1 MKQNVLNYLLS
12 VKKKKGA
19 GYIVLIDPDKN
30 SENNL
35 EEKISKINN
44 SGVDAIFVGGSLI
57 LDNNCEKRVE
67 LIKSIS
73 KVPVIFFPGGISQLN
88 KHYDAM
94 LFMSILSGRNSHY
107 LIGEQVIAA
116 PIVKDLG
123 IEVIP
128 TGYLLVDGGNNSSVQ
143 FMSGSN
149 PIPIEKPDIL
159 IAHALAA
166 QYLGKKLVYLESG
179 SGAKNSIPNNLL
191 KAVTKYIDVP
201 IIVGGG
207 IKTPQSANEKVLAG
221 ASFVVIGSILEGN
234 NTNIINEFAD
244 AIHIGE

>member
-1 MKQNVLNYLLS
+1 MKKNVLNYLLS

-179 SGAKNSIPNNLL
+179 SGAKYSIPNNLL

-207 IKTPQSANEKVLAG
+207 IKTPKSANEKVLAG

>member
-1 MKQNVLNYLLS
+1 MKKNVLNYLLS

-179 SGAKNSIPNNLL
+179 SGAKNSIPNELV
-191 KAVTKYIDVP
+191 KAVNSYIDIP

-207 IKTPQSANEKVLAG
+207 IRSPESAYEKVQAG
-221 ASFVVIGSILEGN
+221 ASFIVTGSVIENDSMALIK
-234 NTNIINEFAD
+234 EFAD
-244 AIHIGE
+244 AIHKR

>member
-1 MKQNVLNYLLS
+1 MRKNVLNYLLS

-207 IKTPQSANEKVLAG
+207 INTPKSANEKVLAG

>member
-1 MKQNVLNYLLS
+1 MKKNVLNYLLS

-57 LDNNCEKRVE
+57 LDNNCKKRVE

-207 IKTPQSANEKVLAG
+207 IKTPESANEKVLAG

>member
-88 KHYDAM
+88 KYYDAM

-207 IKTPQSANEKVLAG
+207 INTPKSANEKVLAG

-234 NTNIINEFAD
+234 NSNIINEFAD

>member
-1 MKQNVLNYLLS
+1 MKKNVLNYLLS

>member
-1 MKQNVLNYLLS
+1 
-12 VKKKKGA
+12 
-19 GYIVLIDPDKN
+19 
-30 SENNL
+30 
-35 EEKISKINN
+35 
-44 SGVDAIFVGGSLI
+44 
-57 LDNNCEKRVE
+57 
-67 LIKSIS
+67 
-73 KVPVIFFPGGISQLN
+73 
-88 KHYDAM
+88 
-94 LFMSILSGRNSHY
+94 MSILSGRNSHY

-207 IKTPQSANEKVLAG
+207 IKDTKTAKALVKAG
-221 ASFVVIGSILEGN
+221 ADGLVIGTLLEQTGGLKKFTEIIKSIRK
-234 NTNIINEFAD
+234 
-244 AIHIGE
+244 

>member
-1 MKQNVLNYLLS
+1 MKKNVLNYLLS

-88 KHYDAM
+88 KYYDAM

-179 SGAKNSIPNNLL
+179 SGAKYSIPNNLL
-191 KAVTKYIDVP
+191 KAVTKYLDVP

-207 IKTPQSANEKVLAG
+207 IKTPESANEKVLAG

-234 NTNIINEFAD
+234 NSNIINEFAD

>member
-1 MKQNVLNYLLS
+1 MKKNVLNYLLS

-191 KAVTKYIDVP
+191 KAVTKCIDVP

-207 IKTPQSANEKVLAG
+207 IKTPKSANEKVVAG

>member
-1 MKQNVLNYLLS
+1 MKETILNYLLS
-12 VKKKKGA
+12 IKEEKGA

-30 SENNL
+30 SEKKL

-57 LDNNCEKRVE
+57 LDNNCERRVSV
-67 LIKSIS
+67 IKSLS
-73 KVPVIFFPGGISQLN
+73 ELPVIFFPGGISQLN
-88 KHYDAM
+88 KYYDAM
-94 LFMSILSGRNSHY
+94 LFMSILSGRNPHY
-107 LIGEQVIAA
+107 LIGEQVVAA

-128 TGYLLVDGGNNSSVQ
+128 TGYLIVDGGNNSSVQ

-159 IAHALAA
+159 VAHALAA

-179 SGAKNSIPNNLL
+179 SGAKKSIPNKLV
-191 KAVTKYIDVP
+191 KAVNSYIDVP

-207 IKTPQSANEKVLAG
+207 IRSPESAYEKVQAG
-221 ASFVVIGSILEGN
+221 ASFIVTGSVIENDSMALIK
-234 NTNIINEFAD
+234 EFAD
-244 AIHIGE
+244 AIHKR

>member
-207 IKTPQSANEKVLAG
+207 IKSPESANEKVLAG

>member
-1 MKQNVLNYLLS
+1 MKETIFNYLLS
-12 VKKKKGA
+12 IKEKKGA

-30 SENNL
+30 SEKKL

-57 LDNNCEKRVE
+57 LDNNCERRVSI
-67 LIKSIS
+67 IKSLS
-73 KVPVIFFPGGISQLN
+73 ELPVIFFPGGISQLN
-88 KHYDAM
+88 KYYDAM
-94 LFMSILSGRNSHY
+94 LFMSILSGRNPHY
-107 LIGEQVIAA
+107 LIGEQVLAA

-128 TGYLLVDGGNNSSVQ
+128 TGYLIVDGGNNSSVQ

-159 IAHALAA
+159 VAHALAA

-179 SGAKNSIPNNLL
+179 SGAKNSIPNELVKTVNS
-191 KAVTKYIDVP
+191 YIDVP

-207 IKTPQSANEKVLAG
+207 IRSPESAYEKVQAG
-221 ASFVVIGSILEGN
+221 ASFIVTGTVIENDSMAMIK
-234 NTNIINEFAD
+234 EFAD
-244 AIHIGE
+244 AIHRK

>member
-1 MKQNVLNYLLS
+1 MKKNVLNYLLS

-179 SGAKNSIPNNLL
+179 SGAKYSIPNNLL

-207 IKTPQSANEKVLAG
+207 IKTPKSANEKVVAG

>member
-1 MKQNVLNYLLS
+1 MKKNVLNYLLS

-207 IKTPQSANEKVLAG
+207 IKTPKSANEKVVAC

>member
-1 MKQNVLNYLLS
+1 MKKNVLNYLLS

-35 EEKISKINN
+35 EEKISKINS

-207 IKTPQSANEKVLAG
+207 INTPKSANEKVLAG